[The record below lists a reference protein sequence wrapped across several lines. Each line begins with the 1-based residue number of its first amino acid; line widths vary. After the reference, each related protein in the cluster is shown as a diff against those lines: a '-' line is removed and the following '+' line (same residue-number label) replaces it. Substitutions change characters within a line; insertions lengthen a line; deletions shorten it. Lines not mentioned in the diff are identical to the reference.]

1 MCDQSLP
8 NWVKVGKKRVG
19 RIKNQL
25 QKARDSNLKARPER
39 GSPIYYYE

>member
-8 NWVKVGKKRVG
+8 NWVKVGKKIFG

-25 QKARDSNLKARPER
+25 QKARDSNLQARPER
-39 GSPIYYYE
+39 GSPVYFDE